1 MPTAPLRGAS
11 SPTEAPG
18 LPVPLTRAREG
29 RWLAGVCAGLAR
41 HRNLPLRS
49 VRIVFGLSALVGGVG
64 VLAYLACWLIIP
76 ADTDDETGAA
86 GTRGIVVLA
95 QGCAACVGLATLAAV
110 GAAATIFGFG
120 WVVLAIAAVVLLAA
134 LVTGPRAG
142 AGWTLLPIAALVLPG
157 LAMTVGGVRVDPET
171 RDVAV
176 APRSVAD
183 IPHAGYGSGLGALL
197 VDLRRTTFPATGN
210 LSLRIDA
217 GIRRTIIA
225 LPTNRCVRVDLRY
238 DVVPFAARIASI
250 LSGRDAPFSGV
261 TLFGVLQG
269 SRAGEDGNV
278 PGPAAASRTL
288 TVDFHSAAAACMCA
302 TMPTVSTLRSNLTG
316 RAIR

>member
-1 MPTAPLRGAS
+1 MPTAPLASAS
-11 SPTEAPG
+11 SPTGAPG

-95 QGCAACVGLATLAAV
+95 QGCAACVGLATLGAL

-120 WVVLAIAAVVLLAA
+120 WVVLAVAAVVLLAA
-134 LVTGPRAG
+134 LASWPRVG

-157 LAMTVGGVRVDPET
+157 LAMSVGGVRIDPES

-176 APRSVAD
+176 APRAVAD
-183 IPHAGYGSGLGALL
+183 IPRAGYVSGLGSLV
-197 VDLRRTTFPATGN
+197 VDLRHTTFPANGN
-210 LSLRIDA
+210 VSLRIDA
-217 GIRRTIIA
+217 GIRRTIVA
-225 LPTNRCVRVDLRY
+225 LPTNRCVLVDLRY
-238 DVVPFAARIASI
+238 DVVPFAARVASI
-250 LSGRDAPFSGV
+250 LTGRNAPFSGV

-269 SRAGEDGNV
+269 PQAGEDGNV
-278 PGPAAASRTL
+278 PGRTAASPTL
-288 TVDFHSAAAACMCA
+288 TVVL
-302 TMPTVSTLRSNLTG
+302 PLGRRQPLRARLCRQCRPPD
-316 RAIR
+316 RA